1 MLMTRSS
8 RLGIEALIELAG
20 LGSGK
25 WITSEALSRGTTGD
39 LPFLQQILNR
49 LVGKG
54 VVRSKQGR
62 GGGYQL
68 ACDPKK
74 VTLQAVIDA
83 IEGIGARKC
92 LLDSA
97 GCGGQGGCR
106 LAPTLHPV
114 RETLIAFLDME
125 TIHSVAERGRG
136 AVDRFRLSDLN
147 G

>member
-1 MLMTRSS
+1 MSVHVDFDIMAGPN
-8 RLGIEALIELAG
+8 LGVKV
-20 LGSGK
+20 S
-25 WITSEALSRGTTGD
+25 TTGD

-54 VVRSKQGR
+54 FVRSKQGR

-74 VTLQAVIDA
+74 VTLKAVIDT

-92 LLDSA
+92 LLDST
-97 GCGGQGGCR
+97 GCNGWRGCR
-106 LAPTLHPV
+106 LAPTWHPV

-125 TIHSVAERGRG
+125 TIHSVAERSRG
-136 AVDRFRLSDLN
+136 AVDRFRLSDPN